1 MIIDKKYICINCYY
15 GEIVSAPEE
24 DFMKWYE
31 GGYIQDIFHYLSAET
46 REIMISGICGECYDK
61 MFGEEE

>member
-1 MIIDKKYICINCYY
+1 MIIEKEYSCCVCKVIEVIP
-15 GEIVSAPEE
+15 VQEE
-24 DFMKWYE
+24 DFIAWRQ
-31 GGYIQDIFHYLSAET
+31 GGYIQDIFHYLSADT